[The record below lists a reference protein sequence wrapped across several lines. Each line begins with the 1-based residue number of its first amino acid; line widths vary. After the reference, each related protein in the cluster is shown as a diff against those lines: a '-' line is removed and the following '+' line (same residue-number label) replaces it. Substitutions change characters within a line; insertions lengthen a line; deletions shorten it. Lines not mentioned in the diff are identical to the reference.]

1 MCACACSKLLIQSA
15 SDVLWQWLALP
26 PTLTAGL
33 MLAAGS
39 IAPQCPRPSCRILLQ
54 PYVLAL
60 HLLMWMILIRSTLL
74 ILQFMRQSGSVLVCL
89 ACLLLPVMSGS
100 ALDGPLMNRENAAQP
115 EDEARAATQGAESD
129 WESAV
134 TIVEVIRDL
143 QVQVHELR
151 AQVHCLQEEVACLRA
166 KDRGLP
172 LEQ

>member
-26 PTLTAGL
+26 PTLTAGR

-100 ALDGPLMNRENAAQP
+100 ALDGPLMNRENAALP
-115 EDEARAATQGAESD
+115 EDEAPDATQNAESD
-129 WESAV
+129 WERAV